1 MEHRY
6 GNWGSLASYNVWHTL
21 FFRAPFSITKIFSD
35 INRTVKIQVSE
46 AEPASDELIQESDSA
61 LPEIYVTEDKTAWVK
76 PAFLSLADSEI
87 ILVNS
92 SSD

>member
-1 MEHRY
+1 M
-6 GNWGSLASYNVWHTL
+6 
-21 FFRAPFSITKIFSD
+21 
-35 INRTVKIQVSE
+35 KIQVSE